1 MPINPLAGYLFA
13 SYLFARYLFAR
24 YLFARYLFA
33 SYLFRK
39 TPVVAVLST
48 LSTGVLAVDNFSYQS
63 VPAFNPVMMA
73 RAEPTQVN
81 GQLAAMDN
89 GQALIDTEQNR
100 QVGEWALRQING
112 NAALIK
118 DPWLQQSLEQIVW
131 QINAV
136 AGLNAPMGL
145 VIINDKQI
153 NAFAVP
159 SGLIGINVGL
169 LDKAKSLDEIVSVVA
184 HEIAHVSQR
193 HYQHRNDEK
202 TKQLLMQAGGL
213 LAGVAAS
220 KIGDGDAAAAVML
233 GSQAMSANAAAS
245 YSRGQE
251 READRIGMQIMNQA
265 GYDVNA
271 MPSFFAT
278 LDQQNPVKSNTLIPS
293 FILSHPLTAD
303 RISEARAR
311 VATYKR
317 DSQANMA
324 SNRYQ
329 SIQQQRAQL
338 FEQIQWR
345 ARYYG
350 YLVNK
355 ADLEQGAKTS
365 KAAKLALIN
374 YYIDNGQ
381 PKAAQSLMQD
391 FDKDINTLANPLA
404 VVTFSQLAA
413 QQGNVDVAIAKLQQ
427 LAAVYPERT
436 DVPRY
441 LSDIYLKY
449 RPTAE
454 SGQKVLAL
462 LQPLS
467 KQNPRDVM
475 LWDRLQQASQLL
487 AKHSSGDEQLIHRI
501 NTLRYRAYGELWRNE
516 LKDAVTSLTQA
527 KSLAKQLP
535 SNQSL
540 LALLNQQINQVQDA
554 NRFKPS

>member
-1 MPINPLAGYLFA
+1 MPINPLASYLSA
-13 SYLFARYLFAR
+13 SYLL
-24 YLFARYLFA
+24 
-33 SYLFRK
+33 RK
-39 TPVVAVLST
+39 TSVVAVLST

-63 VPAFNPVMMA
+63 VPTFNPVMIA
-73 RAEPTQVN
+73 SAETTQVN
-81 GQLAAMDN
+81 GQLASMDN

-220 KIGDGDAAAAVML
+220 KVGDGDAAAAVML

-365 KAAKLALIN
+365 KGAKLALIN
-374 YYIDNGQ
+374 YYLDNGQ

-391 FDKDINTLANPLA
+391 FDEDINTLANPLA

-427 LAAVYPERT
+427 LASVYPERT

-454 SGQKVLAL
+454 SGQQVLAL

-487 AKHSSGDEQLIHRI
+487 AKHGSGNEQLIHRI

-554 NRFKPS
+554 NQFKPS

>member
-1 MPINPLAGYLFA
+1 MPINPLA
-13 SYLFARYLFAR
+13 SYLS
-24 YLFARYLFA
+24 A

-39 TPVVAVLST
+39 TPVVAILST
-48 LSTGVLAVDNFSYQS
+48 LSTAVFAVDNFAYQS
-63 VPAFNPVMMA
+63 APTFNPVMIA
-73 RAEPTQVN
+73 STEPTQVN
-81 GQLAAMDN
+81 SQLASMDN

-100 QVGEWALRQING
+100 QVGEWAFRQING

-220 KIGDGDAAAAVML
+220 KVGDGDAAAAVML

-365 KAAKLALIN
+365 KGAKLALIN
-374 YYIDNGQ
+374 YYLDNGQ

-427 LAAVYPERT
+427 LASVYPERT

-487 AKHSSGDEQLIHRI
+487 AKHGSGNEQLIHRI

-554 NRFKPS
+554 NQFKPS

>member
-1 MPINPLAGYLFA
+1 MPINPLAGYL
-13 SYLFARYLFAR
+13 S
-24 YLFARYLFA
+24 A

-39 TPVVAVLST
+39 TPVVALLST

-63 VPAFNPVMMA
+63 APAFNPVMIA
-73 RAEPTQVN
+73 SAEPTRVN
-81 GQLAAMDN
+81 SQLASMDN

-100 QVGEWALRQING
+100 QVGDWALRQING

-118 DPWLQQSLEQIVW
+118 DPWLQQSLEQVVW

-169 LDKAKSLDEIVSVVA
+169 LDKAKSLDEIVSVIA

-220 KIGDGDAAAAVML
+220 KVGDGDAAAAVML

-317 DSQANMA
+317 DSRANMA

-329 SIQQQRAQL
+329 SIQQQRTQL

-365 KAAKLALIN
+365 KGAKLALIN
-374 YYIDNGQ
+374 YYLDNGQ

-413 QQGNVDVAIAKLQQ
+413 QQGNVDVAIVKLQQ
-427 LAAVYPERT
+427 LASVYPERT

-475 LWDRLQQASQLL
+475 VWDRLQQASQLL
-487 AKHSSGDEQLIHRI
+487 AKHRSGDEQLIHRI

-554 NRFKPS
+554 NQFKPS

>member
-1 MPINPLAGYLFA
+1 MPINPFAGYLSA
-13 SYLFARYLFAR
+13 SYLFK
-24 YLFARYLFA
+24 
-33 SYLFRK
+33 K
-39 TPVVAVLST
+39 TPVVAILST

-63 VPAFNPVMMA
+63 VPNFNPVMIA
-73 RAEPTQVN
+73 SAEPTKVN
-81 GQLAAMDN
+81 SQLASMDN

-112 NAALIK
+112 NAALIQ

-220 KIGDGDAAAAVML
+220 KVGDGDAAAAVML

-365 KAAKLALIN
+365 KGAKLALIN
-374 YYIDNGQ
+374 YYLDNGQ

-427 LAAVYPERT
+427 LVSVYPERT

-487 AKHSSGDEQLIHRI
+487 AKHGNGDEQLIHRI

-554 NRFKPS
+554 NQFKPS

>member
-1 MPINPLAGYLFA
+1 MPINPLASYLSA
-13 SYLFARYLFAR
+13 SYLL
-24 YLFARYLFA
+24 
-33 SYLFRK
+33 RK

-63 VPAFNPVMMA
+63 VPNFNPVMIA
-73 RAEPTQVN
+73 SAEPTQVI
-81 GQLAAMDN
+81 GQLASMDN

-169 LDKAKSLDEIVSVVA
+169 LDKAKSLDEIVSVIA

-220 KIGDGDAAAAVML
+220 KVGDGDAAAAVML
-233 GSQAMSANAAAS
+233 GSQAISANAAAS

-365 KAAKLALIN
+365 KGAKLALIN
-374 YYIDNGQ
+374 YYLDNGQ

-427 LAAVYPERT
+427 LASVYPERA

-487 AKHSSGDEQLIHRI
+487 AKHGSGDEQLIHRI
-501 NTLRYRAYGELWRNE
+501 NTLRYRAYGELWRNK

-540 LALLNQQINQVQDA
+540 LALLNQQISQVQDA
-554 NRFKPS
+554 NQFKPS

>member
-1 MPINPLAGYLFA
+1 MPINPIA
-13 SYLFARYLFAR
+13 SYLS
-24 YLFARYLFA
+24 A
-33 SYLFRK
+33 SYLLRK
-39 TPVVAVLST
+39 TSAVAVLST

-63 VPAFNPVMMA
+63 VPTFNPVMIA
-73 RAEPTQVN
+73 SAETTQVN
-81 GQLAAMDN
+81 GQLASMDN

-220 KIGDGDAAAAVML
+220 KVGDGDAAAAVML

-365 KAAKLALIN
+365 KGAKLALIN
-374 YYIDNGQ
+374 YYLDNGQ

-391 FDKDINTLANPLA
+391 FDEDINRLANPLA

-427 LAAVYPERT
+427 LASVYPERT

-454 SGQKVLAL
+454 SGQQVLAL

-487 AKHSSGDEQLIHRI
+487 AKHGSGNEQLIHRI

-554 NRFKPS
+554 NQFKPS

>member
-1 MPINPLAGYLFA
+1 MPINPIA
-13 SYLFARYLFAR
+13 SYLS
-24 YLFARYLFA
+24 A
-33 SYLFRK
+33 SYLLRK
-39 TPVVAVLST
+39 TSAVAVLST

-63 VPAFNPVMMA
+63 VPTFNPVMIA
-73 RAEPTQVN
+73 SAETTQVN
-81 GQLAAMDN
+81 GQLASMDN

-220 KIGDGDAAAAVML
+220 KVGDGDAAAAVML

-365 KAAKLALIN
+365 KGAKLALIN
-374 YYIDNGQ
+374 YYLDNGQ

-391 FDKDINTLANPLA
+391 FDEDINTLANPLA

-427 LAAVYPERT
+427 LASVYPERT

-454 SGQKVLAL
+454 SGQQVLAL

-487 AKHSSGDEQLIHRI
+487 AKHGSGNEQLIHRI

-540 LALLNQQINQVQDA
+540 LALLNQQISQVQDA
-554 NRFKPS
+554 NQFKPS

>member
-1 MPINPLAGYLFA
+1 MPINPLA
-13 SYLFARYLFAR
+13 SYLS
-24 YLFARYLFA
+24 A

-39 TPVVAVLST
+39 TPVVALLST

-63 VPAFNPVMMA
+63 VPAFNSAMIA
-73 RAEPTQVN
+73 SAEPTQVN
-81 GQLAAMDN
+81 SQLASMDN

-100 QVGEWALRQING
+100 QVGEWAFRQING

-220 KIGDGDAAAAVML
+220 KVGDGDAAAAVML
-233 GSQAMSANAAAS
+233 GSQAISANAAAS

-365 KAAKLALIN
+365 KGAKLALIN
-374 YYIDNGQ
+374 YYLDNGQ

-427 LAAVYPERT
+427 LASVYPERT

-454 SGQKVLAL
+454 SGQQVLAL

-475 LWDRLQQASQLL
+475 VWDRLQQASQLL
-487 AKHSSGDEQLIHRI
+487 AKHRSGDEQLIHRI

-554 NRFKPS
+554 NQFKPS

>member
-1 MPINPLAGYLFA
+1 MPINPLT
-13 SYLFARYLFAR
+13 SYLS
-24 YLFARYLFA
+24 A

-63 VPAFNPVMMA
+63 VPAFNSVMIA
-73 RAEPTQVN
+73 SAEPTRVN
-81 GQLAAMDN
+81 SQLASMDN

-220 KIGDGDAAAAVML
+220 KVGDGDAAAAVML

-365 KAAKLALIN
+365 KGAKLALIN
-374 YYIDNGQ
+374 YYLDNGQ

-427 LAAVYPERT
+427 LASVYPERT

-487 AKHSSGDEQLIHRI
+487 AKHGSGNEQLIHRI

-554 NRFKPS
+554 NQFKPS

>member
-1 MPINPLAGYLFA
+1 MPINPLA
-13 SYLFARYLFAR
+13 S

-63 VPAFNPVMMA
+63 APAFNPVMMA

-169 LDKAKSLDEIVSVVA
+169 LDKAKSLDEIVSVIA

-193 HYQHRNDEK
+193 HYQRRNDEK

-220 KIGDGDAAAAVML
+220 KVGDGDAAAAVML
-233 GSQAMSANAAAS
+233 GSQAISANAAAS

-365 KAAKLALIN
+365 KGAKLALIN
-374 YYIDNGQ
+374 YYLDNGQ

-391 FDKDINTLANPLA
+391 FDEDINTLANPLA

-427 LAAVYPERT
+427 LASVYPERT

-475 LWDRLQQASQLL
+475 VWDRLQQASQLL
-487 AKHSSGDEQLIHRI
+487 AKHRSGNEQLIHRI

-554 NRFKPS
+554 NQFKPS

>member
-1 MPINPLAGYLFA
+1 MPINPLA
-13 SYLFARYLFAR
+13 SYLS
-24 YLFARYLFA
+24 A

-39 TPVVAVLST
+39 TPVVALLST

-63 VPAFNPVMMA
+63 VPAFNSAMIA
-73 RAEPTQVN
+73 SAEPTQVN
-81 GQLAAMDN
+81 SQLASMDN

-100 QVGEWALRQING
+100 QVGEWAFRQING

-220 KIGDGDAAAAVML
+220 KVGDGDTAAAVML

-365 KAAKLALIN
+365 KGAKLALIN
-374 YYIDNGQ
+374 YYLDNGQ

-427 LAAVYPERT
+427 LASVYPERT

-454 SGQKVLAL
+454 SGQQVLAL

-487 AKHSSGDEQLIHRI
+487 AKHRSGDEQLIHRI

-554 NRFKPS
+554 NQFKPS

>member
-1 MPINPLAGYLFA
+1 MPINPIA
-13 SYLFARYLFAR
+13 SYLS
-24 YLFARYLFA
+24 A

-39 TPVVAVLST
+39 TSVVAVLST

-63 VPAFNPVMMA
+63 VPAFNSGMIA
-73 RAEPTQVN
+73 SAEPTQVN
-81 GQLAAMDN
+81 GQLASMDN

-136 AGLNAPMGL
+136 AGLNAPMGI

-220 KIGDGDAAAAVML
+220 KVGDGDAAAAVML

-365 KAAKLALIN
+365 KGAKLALIN
-374 YYIDNGQ
+374 YYLDNGQ

-391 FDKDINTLANPLA
+391 FDEDINTLANPLA

-427 LAAVYPERT
+427 LASVYPERT

-454 SGQKVLAL
+454 SGQQVLAL

-487 AKHSSGDEQLIHRI
+487 AKHGSGNEQLIHRI

-554 NRFKPS
+554 NQFKPS

>member
-1 MPINPLAGYLFA
+1 MPINPLASYLSA
-13 SYLFARYLFAR
+13 SYLL
-24 YLFARYLFA
+24 
-33 SYLFRK
+33 RK
-39 TPVVAVLST
+39 TLIVAILST

-63 VPAFNPVMMA
+63 VPAFNLVMIA
-73 RAEPTQVN
+73 SAEPTQVN
-81 GQLAAMDN
+81 SQLASMDN

-220 KIGDGDAAAAVML
+220 KVGDGDAAAAVML

-365 KAAKLALIN
+365 KGAKLALIN
-374 YYIDNGQ
+374 YYLDNGQ

-427 LAAVYPERT
+427 LASVYPERT

-487 AKHSSGDEQLIHRI
+487 AKHRSGDEQLIHRI
-501 NTLRYRAYGELWRNE
+501 NTLRYRAYSELWRNE

-554 NRFKPS
+554 NQFKPS

>member
-1 MPINPLAGYLFA
+1 MPINPLA
-13 SYLFARYLFAR
+13 SYLS
-24 YLFARYLFA
+24 A

-39 TPVVAVLST
+39 TPVVALLST

-63 VPAFNPVMMA
+63 VPAFNSAMIA
-73 RAEPTQVN
+73 SAEPTQVN
-81 GQLAAMDN
+81 SQLASMDN

-100 QVGEWALRQING
+100 QVGEWAFRQING

-220 KIGDGDAAAAVML
+220 KVGDGDAAAAVML
-233 GSQAMSANAAAS
+233 GSQAISANAAAS

-365 KAAKLALIN
+365 EGAKLALIN
-374 YYIDNGQ
+374 YYLDNGQ

-427 LAAVYPERT
+427 LASVYPERT

-454 SGQKVLAL
+454 SGQQVLAL

-475 LWDRLQQASQLL
+475 VWDRLQQASQLL
-487 AKHSSGDEQLIHRI
+487 AKHRSGDEQLIHRI
-501 NTLRYRAYGELWRNE
+501 NTLRYRAYSELWRNE

-554 NRFKPS
+554 NQFKPS

>member
-1 MPINPLAGYLFA
+1 MPINPIA
-13 SYLFARYLFAR
+13 SYLS
-24 YLFARYLFA
+24 A
-33 SYLFRK
+33 SYLLRK
-39 TPVVAVLST
+39 TSAVAVLST

-63 VPAFNPVMMA
+63 VPAFNSGMIA
-73 RAEPTQVN
+73 SAEPTQVN
-81 GQLAAMDN
+81 GQLASMDN

-136 AGLNAPMGL
+136 AGLNAPMGI

-220 KIGDGDAAAAVML
+220 KVGDGDAAAAVML

-365 KAAKLALIN
+365 KGAKLALIN
-374 YYIDNGQ
+374 YYLDNGQ

-391 FDKDINTLANPLA
+391 FDEDINTLANPLA

-427 LAAVYPERT
+427 LASVYPERT

-454 SGQKVLAL
+454 SGQQVLAL

-487 AKHSSGDEQLIHRI
+487 AKHGSGNEQLIHRI

-554 NRFKPS
+554 NQFKPS

>member
-1 MPINPLAGYLFA
+1 MPINPLA
-13 SYLFARYLFAR
+13 SYLS
-24 YLFARYLFA
+24 A

-63 VPAFNPVMMA
+63 APAFNPVMITS
-73 RAEPTQVN
+73 AEPTKVN
-81 GQLAAMDN
+81 SQLASMDN

-100 QVGEWALRQING
+100 QVGEWAFRQING

-220 KIGDGDAAAAVML
+220 KVGDGDAAAAVML

-365 KAAKLALIN
+365 QGAKLALIN
-374 YYIDNGQ
+374 YYLDNGQ

-427 LAAVYPERT
+427 LASVYPERT

-487 AKHSSGDEQLIHRI
+487 AKHGSGNEQLIHRI

-554 NRFKPS
+554 NQFKPS

>member
-1 MPINPLAGYLFA
+1 MPINPLA
-13 SYLFARYLFAR
+13 SYLS
-24 YLFARYLFA
+24 A

-39 TPVVAVLST
+39 TPVVALLST

-63 VPAFNPVMMA
+63 VPAFNSAMIA
-73 RAEPTQVN
+73 SAEPTQVN
-81 GQLAAMDN
+81 SQLASMDN

-220 KIGDGDAAAAVML
+220 KVGDGDAAAAVML
-233 GSQAMSANAAAS
+233 GSQAISANAAAS

-365 KAAKLALIN
+365 KGAKLALIN
-374 YYIDNGQ
+374 YYLDNGQ

-427 LAAVYPERT
+427 LASVYPERT

-487 AKHSSGDEQLIHRI
+487 AKNGSGNEQLIHRI

-540 LALLNQQINQVQDA
+540 LALLNQQISQVQDA
-554 NRFKPS
+554 NQFKPS

>member
-1 MPINPLAGYLFA
+1 MPINPLA
-13 SYLFARYLFAR
+13 SYLSARYL
-24 YLFARYLFA
+24 L
-33 SYLFRK
+33 RK
-39 TPVVAVLST
+39 TPVVVVLIT

-63 VPAFNPVMMA
+63 VPNFNPVMIA
-73 RAEPTQVN
+73 SAEPTKVN
-81 GQLAAMDN
+81 SQLASMDN

-169 LDKAKSLDEIVSVVA
+169 LDKAKSLDEIVSVIA

-220 KIGDGDAAAAVML
+220 KVGDGDAAAAVML

-293 FILSHPLTAD
+293 FILSHPLTVD

-329 SIQQQRAQL
+329 PIQQQRAQL

-365 KAAKLALIN
+365 KGAKLALIN

-391 FDKDINTLANPLA
+391 FDEDINTLANPLA

-427 LAAVYPERT
+427 LASVYPERT

-487 AKHSSGDEQLIHRI
+487 AKHGSGDEQLIHRI
-501 NTLRYRAYGELWRNE
+501 NTLRYRAYGELWRNK

-554 NRFKPS
+554 NQFKPS

>member
-1 MPINPLAGYLFA
+1 MPINPLA
-13 SYLFARYLFAR
+13 SYLS
-24 YLFARYLFA
+24 A

-39 TPVVAVLST
+39 TPVVALLST

-63 VPAFNPVMMA
+63 VPAFNSAMIA
-73 RAEPTQVN
+73 SAEPTQVN
-81 GQLAAMDN
+81 GQLASMDN

-220 KIGDGDAAAAVML
+220 KVGDGDAAAAVML

-329 SIQQQRAQL
+329 LIQQQRAQL

-365 KAAKLALIN
+365 KGAKLALIN
-374 YYIDNGQ
+374 YYLDNGQ

-427 LAAVYPERT
+427 LASVYPERT

-475 LWDRLQQASQLL
+475 VWDRLQQASQLL
-487 AKHSSGDEQLIHRI
+487 AKHRSGDEQLIHRI

-554 NRFKPS
+554 NQFKPS

>member
-1 MPINPLAGYLFA
+1 MPINPLA
-13 SYLFARYLFAR
+13 SYLS
-24 YLFARYLFA
+24 A

-39 TPVVAVLST
+39 TPVVALLST

-63 VPAFNPVMMA
+63 VPAFNSAMIA
-73 RAEPTQVN
+73 SAEPTQVN
-81 GQLAAMDN
+81 SQLASMDN

-100 QVGEWALRQING
+100 QVGEWAFRQING

-220 KIGDGDAAAAVML
+220 KVGDGDAAAAVML
-233 GSQAMSANAAAS
+233 GSQAISANAAAS

-365 KAAKLALIN
+365 KGAKLALIN
-374 YYIDNGQ
+374 YYLDNGQ

-427 LAAVYPERT
+427 LASVYPERT

-454 SGQKVLAL
+454 SGQQVLAL

-487 AKHSSGDEQLIHRI
+487 AKHRSGDEQLIHRI

-527 KSLAKQLP
+527 KLLAKQLP

-554 NRFKPS
+554 NQFKPS

>member
-1 MPINPLAGYLFA
+1 MPINPLAGYL
-13 SYLFARYLFAR
+13 S
-24 YLFARYLFA
+24 A

-39 TPVVAVLST
+39 TPVVALLST

-63 VPAFNPVMMA
+63 VPAFNSAMIA
-73 RAEPTQVN
+73 SAEPTQVN
-81 GQLAAMDN
+81 SQLASMDN

-100 QVGEWALRQING
+100 QVGEWAFRQING
-112 NAALIK
+112 NAAMIK

-220 KIGDGDAAAAVML
+220 KVGDGDAAAAVML
-233 GSQAMSANAAAS
+233 GSQAISANAAAS

-365 KAAKLALIN
+365 EGAKLALIN

-427 LAAVYPERT
+427 LASVYPERT

-454 SGQKVLAL
+454 SGQQVLAL

-487 AKHSSGDEQLIHRI
+487 AKHRSGDEQLIHRI

-516 LKDAVTSLTQA
+516 LKDAVASLTQA

-554 NRFKPS
+554 NQFKPS

>member
-1 MPINPLAGYLFA
+1 MPINPLASYLSA
-13 SYLFARYLFAR
+13 SYLL
-24 YLFARYLFA
+24 
-33 SYLFRK
+33 RK
-39 TPVVAVLST
+39 TPVVAILST
-48 LSTGVLAVDNFSYQS
+48 LSTAVFAVDNFAYQS
-63 VPAFNPVMMA
+63 APTFNPVMIA
-73 RAEPTQVN
+73 STEPTQVN
-81 GQLAAMDN
+81 SQLASMDN

-100 QVGEWALRQING
+100 QVGEWAFRQING

-169 LDKAKSLDEIVSVVA
+169 LDKAKSLDEIVSVIA

-220 KIGDGDAAAAVML
+220 KVGDGDAAAAVML

-365 KAAKLALIN
+365 KGAKLALIN
-374 YYIDNGQ
+374 YYLDNGQ
-381 PKAAQSLMQD
+381 PKAAQSLLQD

-413 QQGNVDVAIAKLQQ
+413 QQGNVDVAVAKLQQ
-427 LAAVYPERT
+427 LASVYPERT

-475 LWDRLQQASQLL
+475 VWDRLQQASQLL
-487 AKHSSGDEQLIHRI
+487 AKHGSGDEQLIHRI
-501 NTLRYRAYGELWRNE
+501 NTLRYRAYGELWRNK

-554 NRFKPS
+554 NQFKPS

>member
-1 MPINPLAGYLFA
+1 MPINPLASYLSA
-13 SYLFARYLFAR
+13 SYLL
-24 YLFARYLFA
+24 
-33 SYLFRK
+33 RK
-39 TPVVAVLST
+39 TLIVAILST
-48 LSTGVLAVDNFSYQS
+48 LSTAVFALDNFSYQS
-63 VPAFNPVMMA
+63 APAFNPVMIA
-73 RAEPTQVN
+73 SAEPTQVN
-81 GQLAAMDN
+81 SQLASMDN

-220 KIGDGDAAAAVML
+220 KVGDGDAAAAVML
-233 GSQAMSANAAAS
+233 GSQAISANAAAS

-365 KAAKLALIN
+365 KGAKLALIN
-374 YYIDNGQ
+374 YYLDNGQ

-427 LAAVYPERT
+427 LASVYPERT

-475 LWDRLQQASQLL
+475 VWDRLQQASQLL
-487 AKHSSGDEQLIHRI
+487 AKHRSGDEQLIHRI

-554 NRFKPS
+554 NQFKPS

>member
-1 MPINPLAGYLFA
+1 MPINPLT
-13 SYLFARYLFAR
+13 SYLS
-24 YLFARYLFA
+24 A

-63 VPAFNPVMMA
+63 APAFNPVMIA
-73 RAEPTQVN
+73 TTEPTKVN
-81 GQLAAMDN
+81 SQLASMDN

-220 KIGDGDAAAAVML
+220 KVGDGDAAAAVML
-233 GSQAMSANAAAS
+233 GSQAISANAAAS

-365 KAAKLALIN
+365 EGAKLALIN
-374 YYIDNGQ
+374 YYLDNGQ

-391 FDKDINTLANPLA
+391 FDEDINTLANPLA

-427 LAAVYPERT
+427 LASVYPERT

-454 SGQKVLAL
+454 SGQQVLAL

-487 AKHSSGDEQLIHRI
+487 AKHRSGDEQLIHRI

-554 NRFKPS
+554 NQFKPS

>member
-1 MPINPLAGYLFA
+1 MPINPIA
-13 SYLFARYLFAR
+13 SYLS
-24 YLFARYLFA
+24 A
-33 SYLFRK
+33 SYLLRK
-39 TPVVAVLST
+39 TSAVAVLST

-63 VPAFNPVMMA
+63 VPTFNPVMIA
-73 RAEPTQVN
+73 SAETTQVN
-81 GQLAAMDN
+81 GQLASMDN

-220 KIGDGDAAAAVML
+220 KVGDGDAAAAVML

-374 YYIDNGQ
+374 YYLDNGQ

-391 FDKDINTLANPLA
+391 FDEDINTLANPLA

-427 LAAVYPERT
+427 LASVYPERT

-454 SGQKVLAL
+454 SGQQVLAL

-487 AKHSSGDEQLIHRI
+487 AKHGSGNEQLIHRI

-554 NRFKPS
+554 NQFKPS

>member
-1 MPINPLAGYLFA
+1 MPINPFAGYLSA
-13 SYLFARYLFAR
+13 SYLFK
-24 YLFARYLFA
+24 
-33 SYLFRK
+33 K
-39 TPVVAVLST
+39 TPVVAILST

-63 VPAFNPVMMA
+63 VPNFNPVMIA
-73 RAEPTQVN
+73 SAEPTKVN
-81 GQLAAMDN
+81 SQLASMDN

-112 NAALIK
+112 NAALIQ

-220 KIGDGDAAAAVML
+220 KVGDGDAAAAVML

-329 SIQQQRAQL
+329 SIQRQRAQL

-365 KAAKLALIN
+365 KGAKLALIN
-374 YYIDNGQ
+374 YYLDNGQ

-427 LAAVYPERT
+427 LASVYPERT

-475 LWDRLQQASQLL
+475 VWDRLQQASQLL
-487 AKHSSGDEQLIHRI
+487 AKHRSGDEQLIHRI

-554 NRFKPS
+554 NQFKPS

>member
-1 MPINPLAGYLFA
+1 MPINPLASYLSA
-13 SYLFARYLFAR
+13 SYLL
-24 YLFARYLFA
+24 
-33 SYLFRK
+33 RK
-39 TPVVAVLST
+39 TLIVAILST

-63 VPAFNPVMMA
+63 VPAFNLVMIA
-73 RAEPTQVN
+73 SAEPTQVN
-81 GQLAAMDN
+81 SQLASMDN

-220 KIGDGDAAAAVML
+220 KVGDGDAAAAVML

-365 KAAKLALIN
+365 EGAKLALIN
-374 YYIDNGQ
+374 YYLDNGQ

-413 QQGNVDVAIAKLQQ
+413 QQGNVDMAISKLQQ
-427 LAAVYPERT
+427 LASVYPERT

-454 SGQKVLAL
+454 SGQQVLAL

-475 LWDRLQQASQLL
+475 VWDRLQQASQLL
-487 AKHSSGDEQLIHRI
+487 AKHRSGDEQLIHRI

-554 NRFKPS
+554 NQFKPS

>member
-1 MPINPLAGYLFA
+1 MPINPLA

-24 YLFARYLFA
+24 
-33 SYLFRK
+33 YLFRK

-63 VPAFNPVMMA
+63 APAFNPVMMA

-169 LDKAKSLDEIVSVVA
+169 LDKAKSLDEIVSVIA

-193 HYQHRNDEK
+193 HYQHRSDEK

-427 LAAVYPERT
+427 LASVYPERA

-487 AKHSSGDEQLIHRI
+487 AKHRSGDEQLIHRI

-554 NRFKPS
+554 NQFKPS

>member
-1 MPINPLAGYLFA
+1 MPINPLA
-13 SYLFARYLFAR
+13 SYLS
-24 YLFARYLFA
+24 A

-39 TPVVAVLST
+39 TPVVALLST

-63 VPAFNPVMMA
+63 VPAFNSAMIA
-73 RAEPTQVN
+73 SAEPTQVN
-81 GQLAAMDN
+81 SQLASMDN

-100 QVGEWALRQING
+100 QVGEWAFRQING

-220 KIGDGDAAAAVML
+220 KVGDGDAAAAVML
-233 GSQAMSANAAAS
+233 GSQAISANAAAS

-365 KAAKLALIN
+365 KGAKLALIN
-374 YYIDNGQ
+374 YYLDNGQ

-475 LWDRLQQASQLL
+475 VWDRLQQASQLL
-487 AKHSSGDEQLIHRI
+487 AKHRSGDEQLIHRI

-554 NRFKPS
+554 NQFKPS

>member
-1 MPINPLAGYLFA
+1 MPINPLA
-13 SYLFARYLFAR
+13 SYLS
-24 YLFARYLFA
+24 A

-39 TPVVAVLST
+39 TPVVALLST

-63 VPAFNPVMMA
+63 APAFNPVMMA
-73 RAEPTQVN
+73 SAEPTQVN

-220 KIGDGDAAAAVML
+220 KVGDGDAAAAVML

-365 KAAKLALIN
+365 KGAKLALIN
-374 YYIDNGQ
+374 YYLDNGQ

-427 LAAVYPERT
+427 LASVYPERT

-475 LWDRLQQASQLL
+475 VWDRLQQASQLL
-487 AKHSSGDEQLIHRI
+487 AKHRSGDEQLIHRI

-554 NRFKPS
+554 NQFKPS

>member
-1 MPINPLAGYLFA
+1 MPINPFAGYLSA
-13 SYLFARYLFAR
+13 SYLL
-24 YLFARYLFA
+24 
-33 SYLFRK
+33 RK
-39 TPVVAVLST
+39 TLIVAILST
-48 LSTGVLAVDNFSYQS
+48 LSTAVFALDNFSYQS
-63 VPAFNPVMMA
+63 APAFNPVMIA
-73 RAEPTQVN
+73 SAEPTKVN
-81 GQLAAMDN
+81 SQLASMDN

-220 KIGDGDAAAAVML
+220 KVGDGDAAAAVML

-365 KAAKLALIN
+365 EGAKLALIN
-374 YYIDNGQ
+374 YYLDNGQ

-427 LAAVYPERT
+427 LASVYPERT

-475 LWDRLQQASQLL
+475 VWDRLQQASQLL
-487 AKHSSGDEQLIHRI
+487 AKHRSGDEQLIHRI
-501 NTLRYRAYGELWRNE
+501 NTLRYRAYSELWRNE

-554 NRFKPS
+554 NQFKPS

>member
-1 MPINPLAGYLFA
+1 MPINPFAGYLSA
-13 SYLFARYLFAR
+13 G
-24 YLFARYLFA
+24 
-33 SYLFRK
+33 YLFRK
-39 TPVVAVLST
+39 TPVVALLST

-63 VPAFNPVMMA
+63 APAFNPVMITS
-73 RAEPTQVN
+73 AESTKVN
-81 GQLAAMDN
+81 SQLASMDN

-118 DPWLQQSLEQIVW
+118 DPWLQQSLEQMVW

-220 KIGDGDAAAAVML
+220 KVGDGDAAAAVML

-365 KAAKLALIN
+365 EGAKLALIN
-374 YYIDNGQ
+374 YYLDNGQ

-391 FDKDINTLANPLA
+391 FDEDINTLANPLA
-404 VVTFSQLAA
+404 VVIFSQLAA

-427 LAAVYPERT
+427 LASVYPERT

-475 LWDRLQQASQLL
+475 VWDRLQQASQLL
-487 AKHSSGDEQLIHRI
+487 AKHRSGDEQLIHRI

-554 NRFKPS
+554 NQFKPS

>member
-1 MPINPLAGYLFA
+1 MPINPLASYLSA
-13 SYLFARYLFAR
+13 SYLFK
-24 YLFARYLFA
+24 
-33 SYLFRK
+33 K
-39 TPVVAVLST
+39 TPVVAILST

-63 VPAFNPVMMA
+63 VPAFNSAMIA
-73 RAEPTQVN
+73 SAEPTQVN
-81 GQLAAMDN
+81 SQLASMDN

-220 KIGDGDAAAAVML
+220 KVGDGDAAAAVML

-365 KAAKLALIN
+365 KGAKLALIN
-374 YYIDNGQ
+374 YYLDNGQ

-427 LAAVYPERT
+427 LASVYPERT

-475 LWDRLQQASQLL
+475 VWDRLQQASQLL
-487 AKHSSGDEQLIHRI
+487 AKHRSGDEQLIHRI

-554 NRFKPS
+554 NQFKPS

>member
-1 MPINPLAGYLFA
+1 MPINPLAGYL
-13 SYLFARYLFAR
+13 S
-24 YLFARYLFA
+24 A

-39 TPVVAVLST
+39 TPVVAVLTT
-48 LSTGVLAVDNFSYQS
+48 LSTGVLAVDNFSYKS
-63 VPAFNPVMMA
+63 APAFNPVMMA
-73 RAEPTQVN
+73 SAEPTKVN
-81 GQLAAMDN
+81 SQLAAMDN

-169 LDKAKSLDEIVSVVA
+169 LDKAKSLDEIVSVIA

-220 KIGDGDAAAAVML
+220 KVGDGDAAAAVML
-233 GSQAMSANAAAS
+233 GSQAISANAAAS

-365 KAAKLALIN
+365 KGAKLALIN
-374 YYIDNGQ
+374 YYLDNGQ

-427 LAAVYPERT
+427 LASVYPERT

-454 SGQKVLAL
+454 SGQQVLAL

-475 LWDRLQQASQLL
+475 VWDRLQQASQLL
-487 AKHSSGDEQLIHRI
+487 AKHRSGDEQLIHRI

-516 LKDAVTSLTQA
+516 LKDAVASLTQA

-554 NRFKPS
+554 NQFKPS

>member
-1 MPINPLAGYLFA
+1 MPINPLAGYL
-13 SYLFARYLFAR
+13 S
-24 YLFARYLFA
+24 A

-39 TPVVAVLST
+39 TSVVAVLST

-63 VPAFNPVMMA
+63 VPAFNSGMIA
-73 RAEPTQVN
+73 SAEPTQVN

-136 AGLNAPMGL
+136 AGLNAPMGI

-220 KIGDGDAAAAVML
+220 KVGDGDAAAAVML

-365 KAAKLALIN
+365 KGAKLALIN
-374 YYIDNGQ
+374 YYLDNGQ

-391 FDKDINTLANPLA
+391 FDEDINTLANPLA

-427 LAAVYPERT
+427 LASVYPERT

-454 SGQKVLAL
+454 SGQQVLAL

-487 AKHSSGDEQLIHRI
+487 AKHRSGDEQLIHRI

-554 NRFKPS
+554 NQFKPS

>member
-1 MPINPLAGYLFA
+1 MPINPLA
-13 SYLFARYLFAR
+13 SYLS
-24 YLFARYLFA
+24 A

-63 VPAFNPVMMA
+63 APAFNPVMIA
-73 RAEPTQVN
+73 SAEPTKVN
-81 GQLAAMDN
+81 SQLASMDN

-317 DSQANMA
+317 DSQVNMA

-329 SIQQQRAQL
+329 PMQQQRAQL

-345 ARYYG
+345 ARYYA

-365 KAAKLALIN
+365 KGAKLALIN
-374 YYIDNGQ
+374 YYLDNGQ

-404 VVTFSQLAA
+404 VVTFSHLAA
-413 QQGNVDVAIAKLQQ
+413 QQGDVDVAIAKLQQ
-427 LAAVYPERT
+427 LASVYPERT

-487 AKHSSGDEQLIHRI
+487 AKHRSGNEQLIHRI

-554 NRFKPS
+554 NQFKPS

>member
-1 MPINPLAGYLFA
+1 MPINPLA
-13 SYLFARYLFAR
+13 SYLS
-24 YLFARYLFA
+24 A

-63 VPAFNPVMMA
+63 APAFNPVMIA
-73 RAEPTQVN
+73 SAEPTKVN
-81 GQLAAMDN
+81 SQLASMDN

-220 KIGDGDAAAAVML
+220 KVGDGDAAAAVML

-329 SIQQQRAQL
+329 LIQQQRAQL

-365 KAAKLALIN
+365 KGAKLALIN
-374 YYIDNGQ
+374 YYLDNGQ

-391 FDKDINTLANPLA
+391 FDEDINTLANPLA

-427 LAAVYPERT
+427 LASVYPERT

-454 SGQKVLAL
+454 SGQQVLAL

-475 LWDRLQQASQLL
+475 VWDRLQQASQLL
-487 AKHSSGDEQLIHRI
+487 AKHRSGDEQLIHRI

-554 NRFKPS
+554 NQFKPS

>member
-1 MPINPLAGYLFA
+1 MPINPLA
-13 SYLFARYLFAR
+13 SYLS
-24 YLFARYLFA
+24 A

-63 VPAFNPVMMA
+63 VPAFNPVMIA
-73 RAEPTQVN
+73 SVEPTKVN
-81 GQLAAMDN
+81 SQLASMDN

-220 KIGDGDAAAAVML
+220 KVGDGDAAAAVML

-329 SIQQQRAQL
+329 PMQQQRAQL

-365 KAAKLALIN
+365 KGAKLALIN
-374 YYIDNGQ
+374 YYLDNGQ

-391 FDKDINTLANPLA
+391 FDEDINTLANPLA

-427 LAAVYPERT
+427 LASVYPERT

-454 SGQKVLAL
+454 SGQQVLAL

-475 LWDRLQQASQLL
+475 VWDRLQQASQLL
-487 AKHSSGDEQLIHRI
+487 AKHRSGDEQLIHRI

-554 NRFKPS
+554 NQFKPS

>member
-1 MPINPLAGYLFA
+1 MPITPLA
-13 SYLFARYLFAR
+13 SYLS
-24 YLFARYLFA
+24 A
-33 SYLFRK
+33 SYLLRK
-39 TPVVAVLST
+39 TSVVAVLST
-48 LSTGVLAVDNFSYQS
+48 LSTAVFAVDNFAYQS
-63 VPAFNPVMMA
+63 APAFNPVMIA
-73 RAEPTQVN
+73 SAEPTKVN
-81 GQLAAMDN
+81 SQLAAMDN

-220 KIGDGDAAAAVML
+220 KVGDGDAAAAVML

-324 SNRYQ
+324 SNRYPP
-329 SIQQQRAQL
+329 IQQQRAQL

-365 KAAKLALIN
+365 KGAKLALIN
-374 YYIDNGQ
+374 YYLDNGQ

-427 LAAVYPERT
+427 LASVYPERT

-454 SGQKVLAL
+454 SGQQVLAL

-487 AKHSSGDEQLIHRI
+487 AKHRSGNEQLIHRI

-527 KSLAKQLP
+527 KSLAKQLL

-540 LALLNQQINQVQDA
+540 LTLLNQQISQVQAA
-554 NRFKPS
+554 NQFKPS